1 MRIEQL
7 EYLVEAAQYKSLTE
21 AGEQLHISQQAL
33 SASIRKM
40 EEELGVPLLIRTHRG
55 STLTPK
61 GQVLAKGANK
71 LLAEYQ
77 QLILSIQ
84 DEHSAPAGQVRI
96 GVSWGLMEAFF
107 YNILA
112 QLYREGGNVD
122 IAVEEMSQCEVL
134 RRIRAQEID
143 LAIVN
148 YSSCETPEWLLDE
161 ELVFLPILTSKL
173 YVRTAVRSPL
183 AQYDT
188 ISLKTAVKEKVLVYQ
203 PKSWAEIQN
212 PLCEM
217 ILHFCPECQF
227 IFEEN
232 YQLHYQKV
240 LQGLGIAFTIKD
252 NRFMRPEQAGL
263 KLIPLKEDIE
273 STNGCLM
280 RCGTVSPL
288 VQYVVNY
295 LRILCVNQELEG

>member
-1 MRIEQL
+1 M
-7 EYLVEAAQYKSLTE
+7 
-21 AGEQLHISQQAL
+21 
-33 SASIRKM
+33 
-40 EEELGVPLLIRTHRG
+40 
-55 STLTPK
+55 
-61 GQVLAKGANK
+61 LAV
-71 LLAEYQ
+71 
-77 QLILSIQ
+77 Q

-107 YNILA
+107 SNILA
-112 QLYREGGNVD
+112 QLYREGGGVD
-122 IAVEEMSQCEVL
+122 IVAEEMSQHAVL
-134 RRIRAQEID
+134 QRLRAQEID

-148 YSSCETPEWLLDE
+148 YSSYETPEWQADE

-212 PLCEM
+212 PLCET
-217 ILHFCPECQF
+217 ILHFCPDCQF
-227 IFEEN
+227 VFEEN

-240 LQGLGIAFTIKD
+240 LQGIGIAFTIQD

-273 STNGCLM
+273 NTSGCLM
-280 RCGTVSPL
+280 RRGTVSPL

-295 LRILCVNQELEG
+295 LRILCVNQEPDRQ